1 MRLED
6 LKFQYSKDNH
16 YRWGWGTDDAE
27 WFNEPDYEQPFKM
40 TMGRCS
46 RKPMSFREECVEA
59 TRHLVGQVDRPVYVG
74 LSGGL
79 DSQVVCIT
87 LMELG
92 IKFTPCI
99 IIMDDNHNLHDVIN
113 AKQFC
118 EKYNLEYKLFKID
131 MYDFYS
137 KFCPSIVE
145 QYKITNARTILQLW
159 LEQFTRDGIFIMAGG
174 DLQLTRYKIGEAKY
188 DLTEGMMVNS
198 LSSAA
203 PMTTCTWG
211 SHPTPIL
218 QHLISQG
225 TLGTTKYFMYSP
237 ELIASVVLSPEV
249 ESFVGIQDILFSTAF
264 VPRNKFWLLFNY
276 IPKSQLYKRNFPE
289 LILNPKYHGFEFVER
304 DLEYKRLRA
313 KAITQYSSLNDK
325 KGIYLTYEELVDYF
339 SNSGPQKIWYSN
351 PLIKEDNSIAS
362 FIRSISLRDSMK
374 NELFDDEDPLDSY
387 DPEGIDI

>member
-1 MRLED
+1 MKLDD

-16 YRWGWGTDDAE
+16 YRWGWGTDDTE

-40 TMGRCS
+40 TMGRCE
-46 RKPMSFREECVEA
+46 RKPLSFREECVLA
-59 TRHLVGQVDRPVYVG
+59 TEHLVGQVDRPIYVG

-99 IIMDDNHNLHDVIN
+99 IVMDDNHNIHDVLN
-113 AKQFC
+113 AKSFC
-118 EKYNLEYKLFKID
+118 EKYGLEYKLFKIN
-131 MYDFYS
+131 MYEFYS
-137 KFCPSIVE
+137 EYCPAIVDR
-145 QYKITNARTILQLW
+145 YKITNARTIMQLW
-159 LEQFTRDGIFIMAGG
+159 LEQYTRDGIFIMAGG
-174 DLQLTRYKIGEAKY
+174 DLQLTRYKIGEPKY
-188 DLTEGMMVNS
+188 DLTNGMMVNT

-211 SHPTPIL
+211 SSPTPIL

-289 LILNPKYHGFEFVER
+289 LILNPKYHGFEFVEKEE
-304 DLEYKRLRA
+304 EYKRL
-313 KAITQYSSLNDK
+313 KQQAISEYSKQNDK
-325 KGIYLTYEELVDYF
+325 KGIYITYEELVDYF
-339 SNSGPQKIWYSN
+339 SNSGEQKIWYSN
-351 PLIKEDNSIAS
+351 PLVKEDSS
-362 FIRSISLRDSMK
+362 VLTFIRNISLRDSLK
-374 NELFDDEDPLDSY
+374 NELFEDEDPLDNY